1 MIYHGTSI
9 YVYSQ
14 CGDSY
19 ISCFITQ
26 KVCVG
31 FMVPENQYIC
41 IMMYR
46 KLMGFHKQ
54 EMVRFDGIQM
64 GL

>member
-1 MIYHGTSI
+1 MCIANVEIAQLFYNS
-9 YVYSQ
+9 
-14 CGDSY
+14 
-19 ISCFITQ
+19 FITH

-46 KLMGFHKQ
+46 KLMGFHQQ